1 MSPTT
6 VEQDHLS
13 ATPHPSDI
21 SARELEKAMAAADH
35 PGLLGRLVEISR
47 RAFGFY
53 TQHYQHTINYPSLAA
68 RLEKL
73 RPGSCALDIGAGLN
87 PLPLFLAE
95 RGVFVDCVDKHRLI
109 RTPPVAADWNEWGF
123 FDYRLLH
130 PNLRAHHCDIAD
142 FRPSLEFAAI
152 YSACSIA
159 HMPAVLRQEVFQR
172 CREWLRPGGTLLLAL
187 DLIPSSDFIW
197 NLSEGQDVEPL
208 LQHGTISDLLR
219 QLTGLRFRIYERK
232 LIRAIHRARTDL
244 LFIDAIRS

>member
-1 MSPTT
+1 MSSSA
-6 VEQDHLS
+6 VAGDQLS
-13 ATPHPSDI
+13 ATTHPSDI
-21 SARELEKAMAAADH
+21 SAGDLEKALAASDQ
-35 PGLLGRLVEISR
+35 PDLLRRLVEISC

-53 TQHYQHTINYPSLAA
+53 TQHYQHTINYPWLAA

-73 RPGSCALDIGAGLN
+73 RPGSRALDIGAGLS
-87 PLPLFLAE
+87 PLPL
-95 RGVFVDCVDKHRLI
+95 
-109 RTPPVAADWNEWGF
+109 AADWNEWGF

-130 PNLRAHHCDIAD
+130 PNLSAHHCDIAD
-142 FRPSLEFAAI
+142 FRPSAEFAAI

-159 HMPAVLRQEVFQR
+159 HMPSVLRQEVFRR

-208 LQHGTISDLLR
+208 LRHGTITDLLR
-219 QLTGLRFRIYERK
+219 QLTGLRFRLYEQK
-232 LIRAIHRARTDL
+232 VIRAIYRARTDL

>member
-1 MSPTT
+1 MSSST
-6 VEQDHLS
+6 VAGDQSS
-13 ATPHPSDI
+13 ATPHLSDI
-21 SARELEKAMAAADH
+21 SASDLEKAMAAADH
-35 PGLLGRLVEISR
+35 PDLLRRLVEISR

-53 TQHYQHTINYPSLAA
+53 TQHYQHTINYPWLAA

-130 PNLRAHHCDIAD
+130 PNLSAHHCDIAD
-142 FRPSLEFAAI
+142 FQPSSEFAAI
-152 YSACSIA
+152 YSACAIA
-159 HMPAVLRQEVFQR
+159 HMPSVLRQEVFRR

-219 QLTGLRFRIYERK
+219 QLTGLRFRVYEQK
-232 LIRAIHRARTDL
+232 VIRAIYRARTDL
-244 LFIDAIRS
+244 LFVDAIRS